1 MLILSRKP
9 GEWID
14 IGNDVHVMIAAIKG
28 DSVRLGIEAP
38 YEVAVNRRE
47 ITEQQRRMEQA
58 IAEGRI
64 AVVREQL
71 DSEENHDDCN

>member
-1 MLILSRKP
+1 MLILSRRP

-14 IGNDVHVMIAAIKG
+14 IGDTVRVVIAAIKG

-38 YEVAVNRRE
+38 HEVIVNRRE
-47 ITEQQRRMEQA
+47 ITEQQRRRVERA

-64 AVVREQL
+64 AIVREQL
-71 DSEENHDDCN
+71 DNEENYG